1 LFVNEIFNN
10 IWLERGG
17 PTSWAPRSP
26 DLSPLDFF
34 LWRHLKTNIYKT
46 TVKDLDDLKTRII
59 DEIKIIK
66 KGTLPDFFRQ
76 L

>member
-1 LFVNEIFNN
+1 MGSSIARCESIRLFSMEASQKKY
-10 IWLERGG
+10 LQ
-17 PTSWAPRSP
+17 
-26 DLSPLDFF
+26 
-34 LWRHLKTNIYKT
+34 T
-46 TVKDLDDLKTRII
+46 TVKDLDDLKTRVI

>member
-1 LFVNEIFNN
+1 MEASQKKYLQ
-10 IWLERGG
+10 
-17 PTSWAPRSP
+17 
-26 DLSPLDFF
+26 
-34 LWRHLKTNIYKT
+34 T
-46 TVKDLDDLKTRII
+46 TVKDLDDLKTRVI